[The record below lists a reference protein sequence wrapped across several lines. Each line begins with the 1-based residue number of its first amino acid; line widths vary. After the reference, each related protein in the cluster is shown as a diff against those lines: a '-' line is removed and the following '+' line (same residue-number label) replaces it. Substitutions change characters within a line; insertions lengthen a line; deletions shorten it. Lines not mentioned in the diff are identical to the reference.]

1 MKKWNAP
8 DIEMA
13 NVNETACWGTTTIET
28 QEEENSVS
36 GATVITEP
44 LEEQHQGSY
53 NYGCQYSHKPSHK
66 PSHKYPWF
74 WFFW

>member
-13 NVNETACWGTTTIET
+13 NVSETACWETTTIET
-28 QEEENSVS
+28 QEENSVS

-44 LEEQHQGSY
+44 LEGNHQSSCGHKHSY
-53 NYGCQYSHKPSHK
+53 QPSWH
-66 PSHKYPWF
+66 WTIF
-74 WFFW
+74 GWRFF